1 MPDKFKCSNCSSG
14 RTKPLSL
21 AVRQLWI
28 ILAIAAASLRCA
40 AQSELTTEQANDTM
54 RAILRQL
61 RQCKVRDSPS
71 QIGKGQWIR
80 MRTGPPEDVR
90 SELKNAEN
98 GADFYAVIQFTIRDI
113 LGSHLTYPTEAEALA
128 DEMNHVAMVEKHI
141 HVYRISSD
149 AVLLQARTVQKQT
162 FGKGKFGK
170 PETETGASCWE
181 QINPI
186 LPE

>member
-1 MPDKFKCSNCSSG
+1 MLGAKNRVCLLVIFAACRLC
-14 RTKPLSL
+14 L
-21 AVRQLWI
+21 AQN
-28 ILAIAAASLRCA
+28 
-40 AQSELTTEQANDTM
+40 ELTTEQANDKM
-54 RAILRQL
+54 RAVVRQL
-61 RQCKVRDSPS
+61 RQCRVLDSPG
-71 QIGKGQWIR
+71 QINKGRWIR
-80 MRTGPPEDVR
+80 MRTGPPEDIK

-98 GADFYAVIQFTIRDI
+98 GTDLYAVIKFTIQDT

-149 AVLLQARTVQKQT
+149 GVFLQARTVQKQT

-170 PETETGASCWE
+170 PETETEASCWE

-186 LPE
+186 PAQ